1 MSVPAARLHWGLR
14 VDGLL
19 RVCPAL
25 CLFPHTQTDVLC
37 FLFLLKTYSHASSAP
52 AQNCS
57 VIFDYSFLSLT
68 PRLGCPPHFLL
79 YVSSS
84 PHSCCHP
91 ASSNF
96 LLLPS
101 RLQLR
106 CLFIGFVT
114 YAALPSGAHFGHYFM
129 AALMTSSPASER
141 PLDFPQASSPSFP
154 LNYRAGSRFF
164 SLILQD
170 RLPFS

>member
-1 MSVPAARLHWGLR
+1 M
-14 VDGLL
+14 DGPLG
-19 RVCPAL
+19 VYPAL
-25 CLFPHTQTDVLC
+25 CLFPPAQTDVLC
-37 FLFLLKTYSHASSAP
+37 FLFLLKTYSHTSSAP

-57 VIFDYSFLSLT
+57 VIFDCSFLSLT
-68 PRLGCPPHFLL
+68 PRLACPPHFLL

-91 ASSNF
+91 ASSSF
-96 LLLPS
+96 PLLPS

-114 YAALPSGAHFGHYFM
+114 YTALPSRAHFGHYFM
-129 AALMTSSPASER
+129 TALMTSPPASEP

-154 LNYRAGSRFF
+154 LDYRAGSRFF
-164 SLILQD
+164 SLIMQD
-170 RLPFS
+170 LLPFLLGTFLSP